1 MPRRSFGGRMG
12 RCQPSKQPEHSEG
25 YGVQPLRFDRV
36 LRPERPLHALTNGCA
51 QVLRHSFSKPVD
63 TGFGVRLGRLGVDTC
78 TNSDI
83 APSRVVG

>member
-36 LRPERPLHALTNGCA
+36 LRPERPFLALINGYA
-51 QVLRHSFSKPVD
+51 QVLRNSFSQPAD
-63 TGFGVRLGRLGVDTC
+63 TGFGVRQGRLGVDTC
-78 TNSDI
+78 TDSDI
-83 APSRVVG
+83 ARSRVVG